1 MSEEKWIKIKRLLM
15 QSNRRGI
22 KENDI
27 ILGKFAQTYINDLSD
42 QELSAYEELLL
53 ENDQELYL
61 WFSGVQSPPNHFKM
75 IVSRIT
81 ETLV

>member
-27 ILGKFAQTYINDLSD
+27 ILGRFAKTHINNLSD
-42 QELSAYEELLL
+42 QELSAYEDLLL
-53 ENDQELYL
+53 ENDQVLYL

-75 IVSRIT
+75 IVSRIID
-81 ETLV
+81 TLV

>member
-1 MSEEKWIKIKRLLM
+1 M

-27 ILGKFAQTYINDLSD
+27 ILGRFAKTHINKLSD
-42 QELSAYEELLL
+42 QELSTYEELLL

-61 WFSGVQSPPNHFKM
+61 WFSGVKSPPNHFKM
-75 IVSRIT
+75 IVRRIT

>member
-27 ILGKFAQTYINDLSD
+27 ILGKFAQTHIDELND

-61 WFSGVQSPPNHFKM
+61 WFSGVKSPPNHFKM
-75 IVSRIT
+75 IVRRIT

>member
-27 ILGKFAQTYINDLSD
+27 ILGKFAQTHINELND
-42 QELSAYEELLL
+42 QELSA
-53 ENDQELYL
+53 
-61 WFSGVQSPPNHFKM
+61 
-75 IVSRIT
+75 
-81 ETLV
+81 

>member
-1 MSEEKWIKIKRLLM
+1 MSEEKWVKIKRLLM

-27 ILGKFAQTYINDLSD
+27 ILGRFAQTHINDLSD
-42 QELSAYEELLL
+42 EELSAYEELLL

-61 WFSGVQSPPNHFKM
+61 SLIH
-75 IVSRIT
+75 I
-81 ETLV
+81 

>member
-1 MSEEKWIKIKRLLM
+1 MCEEKWIKIKRLLM

-27 ILGKFAQTYINDLSD
+27 ILGRFAKTHINSLSD
-42 QELSAYEELLL
+42 QELSTYEELLL

-61 WFSGVQSPPNHFKM
+61 WFSGVKSPPNRFKM

>member
-1 MSEEKWIKIKRLLM
+1 MSEKKWVKIKRLLM

-27 ILGKFAQTYINDLSD
+27 ILGRFAKTHINSLSD
-42 QELSAYEELLL
+42 QELSTYEELLL

-61 WFSGVQSPPNHFKM
+61 WFSGVKSPPNHFKM

>member
-27 ILGKFAQTYINDLSD
+27 ILGRFAKTHINNLSD
-42 QELSAYEELLL
+42 QELSAYEALLL

-61 WFSGVQSPPNHFKM
+61 WFSGVRSPPNHFKI

-81 ETLV
+81 DTLV

>member
-27 ILGKFAQTYINDLSD
+27 ILGRFAKTHINNLND
-42 QELSAYEELLL
+42 QELSAYEDLLL
-53 ENDQELYL
+53 ENDQVLYL
-61 WFSGVQSPPNHFKM
+61 WFSGVQIPPNHFKM

>member
-27 ILGKFAQTYINDLSD
+27 ILGRFAKTHINSLSD
-42 QELSAYEELLL
+42 QELSTYEELLL

-61 WFSGVQSPPNHFKM
+61 WFSGVQIPPNHFKM